1 MDWVEPAFSF
11 SREDVEPANRVLDC
25 RVGWFSEPIFGSGD
39 YPPRMRN
46 WFHQRHSLDLFH
58 YHLPLFSEED
68 RQLVRGTY
76 DFFAISHFS
85 TQLVTPTIEEQQT
98 SLQVGVQYMGDIT
111 GSGPSAHTPRR
122 AWGLRKALNW

>member
-85 TQLVTPTIEEQQT
+85 TQLVTPTIEE
-98 SLQVGVQYMGDIT
+98 
-111 GSGPSAHTPRR
+111 
-122 AWGLRKALNW
+122 